1 MLSSRLNDLLD
12 CMESYD
18 AQTPTAARDALRG
31 IEGDRVQ
38 LGLRTRSPR
47 WYYPVLAVATAA
59 ITLAPLA
66 GGVWVFVL
74 IAVACFVIVAIERAF
89 VVATGISTNRDPG
102 PRSLMVL
109 VAMGVVV
116 LAMLLVAV
124 IATNLDQAVWA
135 VVAGAVSFLAMF
147 PGGLVYDHFYGQELR
162 RGL

>member
-1 MLSSRLNDLLD
+1 
-12 CMESYD
+12 MESNN
-18 AQTPTAARDALRG
+18 AQTPAAAHDALRG
-31 IEGDRVQ
+31 LEGDRVR
-38 LGLRTRSPR
+38 LALRTRSPR
-47 WYYPVLAVATAA
+47 WYYPVLALVTAA

-74 IAVACFVIVAIERAF
+74 IAFACLAIIGIERAF
-89 VVATGISTNRDPG
+89 VVATGISTNRVPG

-124 IATNLDQAVWA
+124 IATNLGQSVWA
-135 VVAGAVSFLAMF
+135 VVAGAVSFLTMF